1 MPVQLPSIHLPNIP
15 LPPQPADP
23 PNLQD
28 IHQARL
34 FCERVENRVRFRAT
48 DVLAHEAATN
58 DDAANAH
65 LYFHRVVAAAN
76 QGQAGPADPQHFI
89 QQVVQQLNNI
99 NQQFDAVDKRFNAI
113 DQRFN
118 AIGERFNAID
128 QRFNAIDQR
137 FNVIDQKFDAMN
149 QQFNNVNDHLGRVDD
164 RLNRMERGQIDMTE
178 ILYKTYNQGCAD
190 GTECQYKVIPFHLP
204 NGGTE
209 LPQMVG
215 LPALRDAQSI
225 VNLTDAELNLYLNR
239 YGIPRV
245 GNLRRETKLRRLTVF
260 LGIPWPL
267 R

>member
-1 MPVQLPSIHLPNIP
+1 MPVQLPPIHLPNIP

-28 IHQARL
+28 VHQARL

-48 DVLAHEAATN
+48 DVLAQQAATN

-76 QGQAGPADPQHFI
+76 QGQAGPADPQHFL
-89 QQVVQQLNNI
+89 QQVIQQLNNI
-99 NQQFDAVDKRFNAI
+99 NQQFD
-113 DQRFN
+113 
-118 AIGERFNAID
+118 AID

-137 FNVIDQKFDAMN
+137 FNAMD

-164 RLNRMERGQIDMTE
+164 RLNRMEVRQIDMTE
-178 ILYKTYNQGCAD
+178 TLYKTYNQGCTD
-190 GTECQYKVIPFHLP
+190 GTECQYKVIPFRLP
-204 NGGTE
+204 DGGTE
-209 LPQMVG
+209 LPQTVG

-239 YGIPRV
+239 YDIPRV

-267 R
+267 P